1 MVRFGS
7 WLKRNWTVVLLVV
20 AAGYIVKISIL
31 GNLSFRQSSYK
42 GGFVGDSIGMER
54 TMPVAREVAPVENT
68 DRLVVRD
75 TSMSLQVKDVPE
87 AINRIERLAVEKGG
101 FLVDSSL
108 SKPEGAAS
116 GNITVRVP
124 ENKRPEAMAEF
135 RSLAVKVVSENVL
148 GTDVTDQYVDNESR
162 LEVLNKT
169 KAKFEEIMAR
179 AVTVQDLLE
188 VQRELINLQEQIDSL
203 RGQQKYLEQTAKL
216 TKITVYLSTDDLA
229 LPYTPDSSWRPAV
242 VFKYAVRSLMV
253 TLRKAGSLVIWLGV
267 YSVVWVPIVGVGWM
281 MKKRRRV

>member
-1 MVRFGS
+1 M
-7 WLKRNWTVVLLVV
+7 VVLLVV
-20 AAGYIVKISIL
+20 AVGV
-31 GNLSFRQSSYK
+31 LSYRRSTVVNMMGDSGVSSFGLSKAIMPFRQ
-42 GGFVGDSIGMER
+42 E
-54 TMPVAREVAPVENT
+54 APPTDTT

-75 TSMSLQVKDVPE
+75 TFLSLQVKDVGVV
-87 AINRIERLAVEKGG
+87 INRIETISREKGG

-116 GNITVRVP
+116 GSITVRVP
-124 ENKRPEAMAEF
+124 ENRRQEAMDEF
-135 RSLAVKVVSENVL
+135 RGLAVKTVSERVM
-148 GTDVTDQYVDNESR
+148 GTDVTDQFVDNEAR
-162 LEVLNKT
+162 LAVLNMT
-169 KAKFEEIMAR
+169 KAKFEDILGKAEK
-179 AVTVQDLLE
+179 VQDLLT

-203 RGQQKYLEQTAKL
+203 VGQQKYLEQTAKL

-242 VFKYAVRSLMV
+242 VFKQAVRSLMV
-253 TLRKAGSLVIWLGV
+253 ALRRGGGLVIWLGV